1 MARRTS
7 EVRRRW
13 AGRLA
18 VALGLTALGSACGE
32 EDPAGQVPAASEPVI
47 ESFAASASSVG
58 AGETVTLTWKVSG
71 ATPFTVVLSATPGG
85 TLVGAAMAEGSVQSA
100 PLTGPRT
107 VFTLTARSG
116 RLTVAREVTVT
127 SEASTRALSIETF
140 AATPT
145 RARLGDEVELRW
157 ETLGADRV
165 RVLDGPTERFASEEQ
180 VERGSVRLPLMRAEQ
195 TFTLEASREG
205 VSVSKP
211 VTVTAELPPQLRAFR
226 ASPSVFTGASAAVN
240 VAWSARGRTTLTAG
254 GMPVAGFPGT
264 ETGTISVTVADS
276 TELVLGV
283 SSAGETLSARRRVVR
298 GIDEREP
305 NDLVANA
312 NDLRTAGGARGT
324 FAGEGDVDLY
334 RLAVPPGG
342 SVRAELTDDDGR
354 CEPFAVLTLLDAN
367 GVALGRKSGRC
378 PSIDPTVDRFAA
390 ELAGG
395 AHFVQVSAFGSGAY
409 GLAVQV
415 SEGGC
420 GNRVLEE
427 GRGEQCDDGN
437 LVAADGCGVSCRLE
451 LAGTVDTATSAAD
464 ARIAVNL
471 GDANASARLI
481 ALELTEPGLSIAAET
496 STGDGCA
503 FPTELAL
510 LRRPSQALLGRKR
523 GAGGCARLVPA
534 EDDFAADLAAGRY
547 LLAVRSASG
556 PGGASTV
563 TVRVR
568 RPACGNGIRELSR
581 REECDDGNATG
592 GDGCDAACRVEASGT
607 VEGLGREQTFSGG
620 LRGPRDLAYYRV
632 VLPGPG
638 YIRAE
643 TGVPSVGACT
653 AGAGDTVLAL
663 TDANLALL
671 GADDDAA
678 GSVCSRIDPR
688 TASFARLPAGTYF
701 VRVSSF
707 AGAAS
712 IPAYQVRIRTDA
724 PSCGNGIVDP
734 NEACDDGN
742 TASGDRCSPT
752 CALDVRTFPES
763 EPNDSVATADSSGA
777 IRGGGRVTLAGS
789 LTAGADRDFYSLL
802 VTAGPPVR
810 LEAYTYWNLG
820 DPALEC
826 DSARDTV
833 LSLET
838 PTGVRLAVSDDAA
851 GRGFCSALGGMSG
864 LSVSDLAPGPYLL
877 VVRHF
882 APDATM
888 PVYFLDVS
896 LSN

>member
-7 EVRRRW
+7 ELRRRL
-13 AGRLA
+13 AARLA
-18 VALGLTALGSACGE
+18 VALGSIALGAACGE
-32 EDPAGQVPAASEPVI
+32 EDPSGPVPAASEPVI
-47 ESFAASASSVG
+47 ESFAASSSSVG
-58 AGETVTLTWKVSG
+58 AGATVTLTWKVSG
-71 ATPFTVVLSATPGG
+71 ATPFTVAVSATPGG
-85 TLVGAAMAEGSVQSA
+85 SLVGAGMPEGSVQSA

-116 RLTVAREVTVT
+116 RLTAQREVTVT
-127 SEASTRALSIETF
+127 SETSNRQLRIETF
-140 AATPT
+140 AANPT

-157 ETLGADRV
+157 ETVGADRV
-165 RVLDGPTERFASEEQ
+165 RVLDGPTERFASAEQ
-180 VERGSVRLPLMRAEQ
+180 VERGSVRLPLTRAEQ

-211 VTVTAELPPQLRAFR
+211 VTVAAELPPELRAFR
-226 ASPSVFTGASAAVN
+226 ASPSVFTSASATVS

-254 GMPVAGFPGT
+254 GLPVARFPGT
-264 ETGTISVTVADS
+264 ETGTVGVMVTDS
-276 TELVLGV
+276 TELVLVV

-298 GIDEREP
+298 GVDESEP
-305 NDLVANA
+305 NDLVRDAD
-312 NDLRTAGGARGT
+312 DLRSAGGARGT
-324 FAGEGDVDLY
+324 FGGERDLDLY

-342 SVRAELTDDDGR
+342 SVRAELSDDEGR

-367 GVALGRKSGRC
+367 GRALGRKSGRC
-378 PSIDPTVDRFAA
+378 PSIDPAVDGFAA

-395 AHFVQVSAFGSGAY
+395 PHYVQVSAFGSGAY

-415 SEGGC
+415 LEGGC
-420 GNRVLEE
+420 GNRVLEA

-437 LVAADGCGVSCRLE
+437 AAAADGCSVSCRLE
-451 LAGTVDTATSAAD
+451 LAGTVDPATGPAEGQ
-464 ARIAVNL
+464 IQLTL
-471 GDANASARLI
+471 GDSNASARLI
-481 ALELTEPGLSIAAET
+481 ALELTEPGMSITAET

-503 FPTELAL
+503 FPTELTL
-510 LRRPSQALLGRKR
+510 LRRPSQERLGQKR
-523 GAGGCARLVPA
+523 GAGACARLVPA
-534 EDDFAADLAAGRY
+534 EDAFAADLPAGRY

-563 TVRVR
+563 TVRIQ

-581 REECDDGNATG
+581 TEECDDGNDAG

-632 VLPGPG
+632 VLPDAG

-643 TGVPSVGACT
+643 TGVPSVGTCT
-653 AGAGDTVLAL
+653 AGAGDTVLTL
-663 TDANLALL
+663 TDANLARL
-671 GADDDAA
+671 GGDDDSADD
-678 GSVCSRIDPR
+678 VCSRIDPR
-688 TASFARLPAGTYF
+688 TAAYARVPAGTYF
-701 VRVSSF
+701 VRVQSF

-742 TASGDRCSPT
+742 TASGDRCSAT
-752 CALDVRTFPES
+752 CTLDVRTFAES
-763 EPNDSVATADSSGA
+763 EPNNSVATADSSGA
-777 IRGGGRVTLAGS
+777 TRGGGRVTLAGS
-789 LTAGADRDFYSLL
+789 LTDAGDRDYYSLL

-820 DPALEC
+820 DPALAC
-826 DSARDTV
+826 DGSRDTV

-838 PTGVRLAVSDDAA
+838 PTGGLLAVSDDAPE
-851 GRGFCSALGGMSG
+851 RGFCSAIGGTSG
-864 LSVSDLAPGPYLL
+864 VAVSDLAPGPYLL

-882 APDATM
+882 APNMTT

-896 LSN
+896 VSN